1 MKVTKEDVIEY
12 YEKAGIALSD
22 DDKENIQIM
31 DYGLNKLNKLGL
43 QLFVYVNTDRYCAK
57 ELVLF
62 PEQTCP
68 EHRHPPVDGQEGKEE
83 TFRCRYG
90 KVYLYVEGEKRK
102 SRPFCRRTRI
112 SSISPFGTKF
122 SSHPA
127 NSTRFRR
134 IRNIGSKRGV
144 KVLWL
149 RSFLQQAPMITMC
162 LQTREFSEWEPISF
176 AFSVRSN
183 TSKPMKRCP
192 S

>member
-1 MKVTKEDVIEY
+1 VKVTKEDVIEY

-22 DDKENIQIM
+22 DHKENIQIM

-90 KVYLYVEGEKRK
+90 KVYL
-102 SRPFCRRTRI
+102 
-112 SSISPFGTKF
+112 
-122 SSHPA
+122 
-127 NSTRFRR
+127 
-134 IRNIGSKRGV
+134 
-144 KVLWL
+144 
-149 RSFLQQAPMITMC
+149 M
-162 LQTREFSEWEPISF
+162 
-176 AFSVRSN
+176 
-183 TSKPMKRCP
+183 
-192 S
+192 